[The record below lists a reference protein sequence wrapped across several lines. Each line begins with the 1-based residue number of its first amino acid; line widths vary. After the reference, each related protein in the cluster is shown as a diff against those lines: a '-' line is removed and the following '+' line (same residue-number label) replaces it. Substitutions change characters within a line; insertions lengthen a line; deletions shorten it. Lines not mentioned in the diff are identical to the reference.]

1 MATNPMQR
9 KARNSF
15 LLGMLVMLLLAAII
29 IGLLFMQLIKL
40 QEEKK
45 AQEATTKSVLV
56 VSGDIKSGDTIE
68 GKVTT
73 KTISGGAVPTDTVT
87 MGDITELTIAKIAL
101 SKGTILTKSNIEES
115 TEKTTAD
122 IREQQ
127 YNMIVLPQEL
137 EENDFI
143 DIRLSIPTGQ
153 DYIVVSKKKIK
164 RQDEEN
170 IWINMAEEEIL
181 AMNNAIVEAYTMNGS
196 KLYAT
201 RYIDAGVQAKATPT
215 YPVKREVLELINND
229 PNVVEAA
236 RTALWQRYNQS
247 QQDQRNNV
255 INSAIQAVE
264 QGQQN
269 IESKVQEEVTKSKE
283 TRKNYLDGM

>member
-15 LLGMLVMLLLAAII
+15 LLGMLVTLLLAGII

-40 QEEKK
+40 QEEKR
-45 AQEATTKSVLV
+45 AQAASIKQVLV
-56 VSGDIKSGDTIE
+56 VSGDIKSGDTLE

-73 KTISGGAVPTDTVT
+73 KTISGEAIPNDIIT
-87 MGDITELTIAKIAL
+87 MADITETTIAKIAL
-101 SKGTILTKSNIEES
+101 ARGTILTKTNIEDS
-115 TEKTTAD
+115 AEKTTPD

-127 YNMIVLPQEL
+127 YNMVVLPQEL

-164 RQDEEN
+164 RHDEEN
-170 IWINMAEEEIL
+170 IWVNMAEEEIL
-181 AMNNAIVEAYTMNGS
+181 AMNNAIVEAYTMNGA

-201 RYIDAGVQAKATPT
+201 RYVDAGIQPKATPT
-215 YPVKREVLELINND
+215 YPVKREVLELINSD
-229 PNVVEAA
+229 PNVIETA
-236 RTALWQRYNQS
+236 RTALWQRYNQA

-255 INSAIQAVE
+255 INSAIREVE
-264 QGQQN
+264 QGRQN
-269 IESKVQEEVTKSKE
+269 IESRVQEEITKSKE
-283 TRKNYLDGM
+283 SRKNYLEGM